1 MTELSKILK
10 NYIAG
15 QFVESERTFE
25 NINPVDG
32 SLVCQVSEASQQQ
45 VNDAIAAAKQAMKGE
60 WGKTRLADWIAFMHK
75 IADGI
80 EARYDDFVAAEIADT
95 GKSFSQVNNIDIP
108 RGAANF
114 RNFANMAAAQPIEA
128 WHTNDSEARDA
139 LNYVINKPMGVVA
152 VISPWNLPL
161 LLLTW
166 KVAPAL
172 VMGNAIIAKPSE
184 ETPSTATLLAEVI
197 NDVGLPE
204 GAFNLIHGFG
214 ANSAGEFLTV
224 NPDIDAITFT
234 GETGTGEAIM
244 KVASKGVR
252 SVSFELGGKN
262 AAIVFEDAN
271 FEDAVD
277 GVARSTFTNC
287 GQVCLCSERVYVQ
300 RSIFDKFVTALKDKA
315 EEITIGRPH
324 DGVDMG
330 PLISHKHRKKVQQY
344 FDVAIEEGATVITGG
359 TLPEF
364 GDERDNG
371 AFINPTIWTGLNN
384 DARIVQEEIFGPV
397 CHIMPF
403 DTEDEAIELANDSKY
418 GLCAAVWT
426 TNLDCA
432 HRAARHIDT
441 GIVWVNEWFLR
452 DLRTPFGGIKMSG
465 LGREGGKHSLD
476 FYSEPTNVCIKLKA
490 TL

>member
-15 QFVESERTFE
+15 QFVESEKTFE

-32 SLVCQVSEASQQQ
+32 SLICHIAEADRTMVEQAVSS
-45 VNDAIAAAKQAMKGE
+45 AKKAMKGA
-60 WGKTRLADWIAFMHK
+60 WGKTTLSERIAFMHK

-95 GKSFSQVNNIDIP
+95 GKSYSQVNNIDIP

-114 RNFANMAAAQPIEA
+114 RNFATMASSQPVEA
-128 WHTNDSEARDA
+128 WHTHDSEARDA
-139 LNYVINKPMGVVA
+139 LNYVVNRPVGVVA

-172 VMGNAIIAKPSE
+172 VMGNAVIAKPSE

-197 NDVGLPE
+197 HDAGLPE
-204 GAFNLIHGFG
+204 GAFNLLHGFG
-214 ANSAGEFLTV
+214 VDSAGQFLTESEGV
-224 NPDIDAITFT
+224 DAITFT
-234 GETGTGEAIM
+234 GETKTGENIM
-244 KVASKGVR
+244 KAAANGVR

-262 AAIVFEDAN
+262 AALVFEDAN
-271 FEDAVD
+271 FEDAVA

-287 GQVCLCSERVYVQ
+287 GQVCLCTERVYVQ
-300 RSIFDKFVTALKDKA
+300 RSIFDKFVAALKQKA
-315 EEITIGRPH
+315 EAITIGRPH
-324 DGVDMG
+324 DGADMG
-330 PLISHKHRKKVQQY
+330 PLISHKHRNKVQQY
-344 FDVAIEEGATVITGG
+344 FDIAIEEGATIITGG

-371 AFINPTIWTGLNN
+371 AFINPTIWTGLKNN
-384 DARIVQEEIFGPV
+384 ARIVQEEVFGPV
-397 CHIMPF
+397 CHVMPF
-403 DTEDEAIELANDSKY
+403 DTEEEAIELANDTKY
-418 GLCAAVWT
+418 GLCAAIWT
-426 TNLDCA
+426 TNLDRA
-432 HRAARHIDT
+432 HRVARHMET

>member
-60 WGKTRLADWIAFMHK
+60 WGKTRLADRIAFMHK

-80 EARYDDFVAAEIADT
+80 EARYDDFVVKFIKHAKIILAQLRYSADELEDL
-95 GKSFSQVNNIDIP
+95 KSGNL
-108 RGAANF
+108 G
-114 RNFANMAAAQPIEA
+114 
-128 WHTNDSEARDA
+128 H
-139 LNYVINKPMGVVA
+139 INVG
-152 VISPWNLPL
+152 
-161 LLLTW
+161 
-166 KVAPAL
+166 
-172 VMGNAIIAKPSE
+172 
-184 ETPSTATLLAEVI
+184 TLLAEVI

-426 TNLDCA
+426 TNLDRA